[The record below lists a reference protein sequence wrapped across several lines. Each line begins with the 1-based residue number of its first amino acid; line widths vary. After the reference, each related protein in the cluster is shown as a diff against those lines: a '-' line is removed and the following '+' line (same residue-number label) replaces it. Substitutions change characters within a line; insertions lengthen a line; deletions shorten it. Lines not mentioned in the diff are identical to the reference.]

1 MNAEQQGG
9 KCIMPSRPFGTRM
22 DDLEADFAA
31 ARPCVITDV
40 LARCSPGASDDE
52 IWDLP
57 AGERIAGL
65 LKLAALGGMDA
76 IDVGFTCPKCS
87 LAVEVTLELEELLN
101 AARSSPKGP
110 VEIGADGNGESN
122 GGRYRLPTG
131 RDQLQW
137 LPYAGESDAMLLKR
151 MLDSLRVE
159 GWAPPEAVE
168 AALQQIDP
176 LVRPVVA
183 AICPECGH
191 STEQEEDVA
200 ERALLVL
207 QAQQERLFTGVH
219 LLASRYHWSE
229 AEIFAL
235 PAWRREHYLNLL
247 RGER

>member
-1 MNAEQQGG
+1 MNTEQQGWAG
-9 KCIMPSRPFGTRM
+9 VVLSRPFGTRM

-31 ARPCVITDV
+31 PRPCVITDV
-40 LARCSPGASDDE
+40 LARCSPGASADE

-76 IDVGFTCPKCS
+76 IDVDFACPKCG
-87 LAVEVTLELEELLN
+87 LAIEVTLEFEELLN
-101 AARSSPKGP
+101 AAGSSPKGP
-110 VEIGADGNGESN
+110 VEIGVEGNGETS

-131 RDQLQW
+131 RDQQQW
-137 LPYAGESDAMLLKR
+137 LPYAGDSESLLLKR

-168 AALQQIDP
+168 AALEQIDP
-176 LVRPVVA
+176 LVRPVVTA
-183 AICPECGH
+183 TCPQCGH
-191 STEQEEDVA
+191 SAEQEVDIA
-200 ERALLVL
+200 EKALILL

-235 PAWRREHYLNLL
+235 PEWRRERYLDLL